1 MSKFAISWEMC
12 EILKDRQY
20 MTYTHLFTDK
30 WHSNFPSYRLKPNLG
45 GLFRDL
51 FWGWRW
57 GRWVKLTLI
66 WADFLEVWGWG
77 GRGVKLP
84 PPPHS
89 LLKLVRIMLETSNL
103 ARKYTHIS
111 SAYLLVSRLLLMS
124 AFFGKNSA
132 FLDQS
137 STFTQ
142 SNKVR
147 ARVREF

>member
-12 EILKDRQY
+12 EILKNRQY

-57 GRWVKLTLI
+57 GRWVKL
-66 WADFLEVWGWG
+66 
-77 GRGVKLP
+77 

-147 ARVREF
+147 ARVREFQFSFQFL